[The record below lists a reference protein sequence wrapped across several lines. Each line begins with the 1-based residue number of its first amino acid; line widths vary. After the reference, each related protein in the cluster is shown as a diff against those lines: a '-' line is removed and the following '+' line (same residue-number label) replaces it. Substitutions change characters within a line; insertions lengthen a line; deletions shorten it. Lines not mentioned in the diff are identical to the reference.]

1 LTAGREARNLA
12 LPSHTRQTLIDYA
25 RGPIVLISAI
35 LLLLIISAYG
45 TFGEW
50 KREQVLALSLGMTG
64 GMLISNGFGQAM
76 ARRGS
81 IFLSL
86 EDSAAASRFLRLS
99 ATVTGTCVAAIA
111 IIVLLIM
118 TYTGTFNSDVK
129 LTFSLAFV
137 ALAAIW
143 FVAAGLSLLQ
153 ATGWLLIGLAA
164 GSMAGVLTDRVT
176 ALFSEAH
183 LVLGTIAGFT
193 LALGLML
200 KAMNRGL
207 NVKSNGSPSQVVLP
221 PAAFLVYEATPYF
234 AYGMLYMTLILVPH
248 ILGWYGM
255 REEQQ
260 AGVWVMTSVE
270 LGLVLSFFPLTLA
283 GGVAEHAFRLV
294 WLQAGDAQKVT
305 SGTEPDRFG
314 TILSKSYRRQLR
326 LYLAILFG
334 CSLVAFLLFR
344 ASVSSGLLSI
354 WMPLSN
360 LDAVEF
366 IFEVGLVA
374 YWLVGWGAFNCMFCV
389 NLARPGMALR
399 AVAWGVGVLLIV
411 GIPLSIGINF
421 TFIAVAFVIG
431 AAAFAAAS
439 ARAMR
444 QLLQSADYFYFA
456 SF

>member
-1 LTAGREARNLA
+1 MTAGREARRLALSPRHRQNLA
-12 LPSHTRQTLIDYA
+12 DYA
-25 RGPIVLISAI
+25 RGPIVLVSAI
-35 LLLLIISAYG
+35 ILLLIISAYG
-45 TFGEW
+45 TLGEW
-50 KREQVLALSLGMTG
+50 GREQILALSLGMTG

-81 IFLSL
+81 IYLSL
-86 EDSAAASRFLRLS
+86 EDSAAASRFFRLS
-99 ATVTGTCVAAIA
+99 ATVAGTCVAAIT

-143 FVAAGLSLLQ
+143 FVATGLSLLQ

-164 GSMAGVLTDRVT
+164 GLMAGVLTDRVT

-183 LVLGTIAGFT
+183 LVLGTIAGFI

-207 NVKSNGSPSQVVLP
+207 KAKSNGAPGQVALP
-221 PAAFLVYEATPYF
+221 PVGFLIYEAAPYF
-234 AYGMLYMTLILVPH
+234 AYGLLYMIFILVPH
-248 ILGWYGM
+248 ALGWYGM
-255 REEQQ
+255 RGEQQ
-260 AGVWVMTSVE
+260 TGAWVIASVE
-270 LGLVLSFFPLTLA
+270 IGLVLSLFPLTLA
-283 GGVAEHAFRLV
+283 GGAAEHAFRLV
-294 WLQAGDAQKVT
+294 WLQAGDAQKAI
-305 SGTEPDRFG
+305 SGAEPDRFA
-314 TILSKSYRRQLR
+314 ISLSKSYRRQLR
-326 LYLAILFG
+326 RYLSILFG
-334 CSLVAFLLFR
+334 CSLVVLLVFR
-344 ASVSSGLLSI
+344 AGISLGWLSI
-354 WMPLSN
+354 WIPFS
-360 LDAVEF
+360 DFAAVEF
-366 IFEVGLVA
+366 IFEVSLIA

-399 AVAWGVGVLLIV
+399 AVVWGMSALLVV
-411 GIPLSIGINF
+411 GIPLSVGINF

-431 AAAFAAAS
+431 AVVFAAAS

-444 QLLQSADYFYFA
+444 QLLQSADYFYVT

>member
-1 LTAGREARNLA
+1 MTAGRKARSLSLPPHIRQALA
-12 LPSHTRQTLIDYA
+12 DYA

-50 KREQVLALSLGMTG
+50 KREQILALSLGMTG
-64 GMLISNGFGQAM
+64 GMLVSNGFGQAM

-86 EDSAAASRFLRLS
+86 KDSAAASRFLRLS
-99 ATVTGTCVAAIA
+99 ATVAGTCVAVIA
-111 IIVLLIM
+111 IMVLLIM
-118 TYTGTFNSDVK
+118 TYVGAFNSEVR
-129 LTFSLAFV
+129 LTFGLAFV
-137 ALAAIW
+137 ALAVIW

-164 GSMAGVLTDRVT
+164 GLMAGVITDRVT
-176 ALFSEAH
+176 VLFSEAH
-183 LVLGTIAGFT
+183 LVLGTIVGFT

-207 NVKSNGSPSQVVLP
+207 NVKSNGSPGKIVLP
-221 PAAFLVYEATPYF
+221 PVAFLVYEAAPYF
-234 AYGMLYMTLILVPH
+234 VYGLLYMIFILVPH
-248 ILGWYGM
+248 ALGWYGM
-255 REEQQ
+255 RAEQQ
-260 AGVWVMTSVE
+260 AGIWVMTSVE
-270 LGLVLSFFPLTLA
+270 LGLVLSFFPLTFA
-283 GGVAEHAFRLV
+283 GGAAEHAFRLV

-305 SGTEPDRFG
+305 SGAESDRFG
-314 TILSKSYRRQLR
+314 IIVLKSYQRQLR
-326 LYLAILFG
+326 HYLAILFG
-334 CSLVAFLLFR
+334 CNLVAFLLFR

-354 WMPLSN
+354 LMPLYDLN
-360 LDAVEF
+360 AVEF
-366 IFEVGLVA
+366 IFEVSLVA

-399 AVAWGVGVLLIV
+399 SVAWGMSVLFIV
-411 GIPLSIGINF
+411 GIPLSVGINF
-421 TFIAVAFVIG
+421 TLVAVAFVIG

-439 ARAMR
+439 ARTMR

-456 SF
+456 SL

>member
-1 LTAGREARNLA
+1 LTAGRVAHNLA
-12 LPSHTRQTLIDYA
+12 LPPHIRQTLIDYA

-35 LLLLIISAYG
+35 ILLLIIHAYSV
-45 TFGEW
+45 FGEW
-50 KREQVLALSLGMTG
+50 EREQILALSLGMTG
-64 GMLISNGFGQAM
+64 GMLVSNGFGQAM

-99 ATVTGTCVAAIA
+99 AIVAGTCVVVIVVM
-111 IIVLLIM
+111 VLLIT
-118 TYTGTFNSDVK
+118 TYVGAFNSNVR

-137 ALAAIW
+137 GLATIW

-164 GSMAGVLTDRVT
+164 GLMAGAITDRVT

-183 LVLGTIAGFT
+183 LVLGTLVGFT
-193 LALGLML
+193 LALGLLL

-207 NVKSNGSPSQVVLP
+207 NVKSNGAPSQVALP
-221 PAAFLVYEATPYF
+221 PVAFLVYEAAPYF
-234 AYGMLYMTLILVPH
+234 AYGLLYMIFILVPH
-248 ILGWYGM
+248 VLGWYGM

-270 LGLVLSFFPLTLA
+270 LGLVLSFFPLTFA
-283 GGVAEHAFRLV
+283 GGVAEHAFRQV
-294 WLQAGDAQKVT
+294 WLEANNAQKVT
-305 SGTEPDRFG
+305 SGAEPNQFG
-314 TILSKSYRRQLR
+314 IILAKSYQRQLR

-334 CSLVAFLLFR
+334 CSLVALLLFW
-344 ASVSSGLLSI
+344 ASIGAGLLSI
-354 WMPLSN
+354 WMPSSDLY
-360 LDAVEF
+360 AVEF
-366 IFEVGLVA
+366 IFAVSLVA

-399 AVAWGVGVLLIV
+399 AVAWGMGILFIV
-411 GIPLSIGINF
+411 GIPLSVGINF
-421 TFIAVAFVIG
+421 AFVAIAFLVG
-431 AAAFAAAS
+431 AAAFAVVS

-444 QLLQSADYFYFA
+444 RLLQSADYFYFA